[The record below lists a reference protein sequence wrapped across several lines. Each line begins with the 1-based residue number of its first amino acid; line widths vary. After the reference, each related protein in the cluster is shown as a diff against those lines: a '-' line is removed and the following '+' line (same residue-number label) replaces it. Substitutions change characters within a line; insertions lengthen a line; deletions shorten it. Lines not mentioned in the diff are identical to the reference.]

1 MAEASAQSYSN
12 HTRLDPIFHFFL
24 LPVAAINLIVSIV
37 SCFRNPSLDKG
48 WIIVLSLAAV
58 LAIFLIRTYSL
69 KVQDRV
75 IRLEERL
82 RLSQLLNA
90 SLCARIPELTEGQ
103 LIALR
108 FAGDAEVPGLTEK
121 ALAGNLKP
129 ADIKKSIVTWRPDL
143 FRV

>member
-1 MAEASAQSYSN
+1 MADAGAQSYSN
-12 HTRLDPIFHFFL
+12 HTRFDPIFHFFL

-48 WIIVLSLAAV
+48 WIIVLSLAGV

-90 SLCARIPELTEGQ
+90 SLSARIPELTERQ

-108 FAGDAEVPGLTEK
+108 FACDAEIPGLTEK
-121 ALAGNLKP
+121 TLAGNLKP
-129 ADIKKSIVTWRPDL
+129 ADIKKSIVRWRPDL